1 MYSYSTRL
9 APQIVKSNKPVKPV
23 SIWDQMNYVSP
34 INKKF
39 KGYIS
44 GGQPVKFVPA

>member
-39 KGYIS
+39 KGS
-44 GGQPVKFVPA
+44 GGQPVTFVPA